1 VPEALLA
8 VNFLC
13 TRVEKFCET
22 DRNKVR
28 RVLQYI
34 RGRKDV
40 GINLSCKQDIHVY
53 IYADASYAPHADAR
67 SHTGTVVRIGDS
79 SVVCKSSKQK
89 LVTKSTEAEL
99 VSAVDSVQQL
109 FPIRGLLNDLGVKCN
124 KYLLM
129 QDNMSTISLI
139 KSCKPK
145 SLRSRHINVR
155 YHYLQER
162 ISLGE
167 FDIAY
172 VPTNEMLADIFT
184 KPLQGN
190 LFRTLRDRLI
200 G

>member
-1 VPEALLA
+1 
-8 VNFLC
+8 
-13 TRVEKFCET
+13 
-22 DRNKVR
+22 
-28 RVLQYI
+28 
-34 RGRKDV
+34 
-40 GINLSCKQDIHVY
+40 
-53 IYADASYAPHADAR
+53 
-67 SHTGTVVRIGDS
+67 
-79 SVVCKSSKQK
+79 
-89 LVTKSTEAEL
+89 
-99 VSAVDSVQQL
+99 
-109 FPIRGLLNDLGVKCN
+109 
-124 KYLLM
+124 M

-139 KSCKPK
+139 KSSKPK